1 MRRTFQHLFERNI
14 LSRRINYVSSDAATT
29 VIRRLKKQMIL
40 YSTIQT
46 DKSTGVAYL
55 VILLLLTRHIND
67 STVQEELELCRLGK

>member
-29 VIRRLKKQMIL
+29 VIRLKKQMIL
-40 YSTIQT
+40 YSIILT

-67 STVQEELELCRLGK
+67 STVQELGIM